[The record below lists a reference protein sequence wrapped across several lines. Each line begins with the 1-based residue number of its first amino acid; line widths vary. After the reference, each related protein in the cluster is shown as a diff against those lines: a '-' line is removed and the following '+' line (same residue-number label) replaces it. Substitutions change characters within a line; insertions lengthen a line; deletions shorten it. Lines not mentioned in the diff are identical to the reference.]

1 MIEDKLNKGN
11 QNDVSTSNTMY
22 AKSNMS
28 FYDKKELI
36 VDEMQKKLSDVI
48 K

>member
-1 MIEDKLNKGN
+1 MIENKLNKEN
-11 QNDVSTSNTMY
+11 VSTSNTFY